1 MTREEKDQLVSE
13 LTEQINTSG
22 VMYLAD
28 VAELDADT
36 TSQLRRLC
44 HKKDIRLRV
53 IKNTLLKRALEA
65 AEGDYAEFY
74 GVLKGNTSVMFAEVG
89 NAPAKVIKEFRKKA
103 DKPVLKGAYIEEMI
117 YLGDDQVDFLTSI
130 KSKEEVIA
138 DIIMLL
144 QSPAKNVVSA
154 LQSGGGK
161 LAGLVQAIGEKAES

>member
-1 MTREEKDQLVSE
+1 MTREEKDQLVVD

-28 VAELDADT
+28 VSELDAET

-74 GVLKGNTSVMFAEVG
+74 DVLKGNTSVMFAEAG

-144 QSPAKNVVSA
+144 QSPPKNVISA